1 MDLSVR
7 NFHGMFLDYTEP
19 IEENTSVQKT
29 QVKQNRP
36 VMMILFLLS
45 VGICLFHLF
54 ITMSTSI
61 SVMQSRVIH
70 LFSLMLV
77 WYLYKVQLEQPLA
90 KKLVSWALL
99 FVVLAMGIYY
109 LFQTTPEVIQE
120 KGIWGITTLD
130 MIVGLLL
137 IIMILETSRQ
147 AIGLSLP
154 IIALI
159 FLAFAVFGPNLPNI
173 IAHRGYD
180 LEYITSY
187 VAWTIEGIY
196 GTPIGA
202 AVSFVV
208 LYIIFGEL
216 LDKFGAGKFFID
228 IAYALTGKMR
238 GGPAEAAVLSSAL
251 MGSIN
256 GSAVANVVTTG
267 TFTIPLMKKVGYSSE
282 YAGAVEAVASTGGQ
296 ILPPVMGAAAFV
308 MADMTGIP
316 YSTIIIAA
324 LIPGILYYLSLG
336 AAVYF
341 EAGRLDIKPEDN
353 TKLLNAKKIFKEGY
367 FHLLPMVVLIICL
380 LGFGFSASYSAL
392 FAIGSILLIGF
403 YRTIKNEHRLPL
415 QELKEVCLHAAKSSV
430 PVTIA
435 CASAGIVIGIVSMTG
450 LGVRFAQIVFQVANG
465 NIFLMLIMTM
475 VACIIL
481 GMGLPSTAAY
491 VIAATVAAPALLQAG
506 IGVLAS
512 NLFVFYF
519 AIISFITPPVAMAAY
534 AASGIAGSDSMK
546 TGMKAFQLGIA
557 GFIIPFLFIY
567 YPGLLIVGTPFVQTL
582 YATMIAII
590 AILLI
595 AASLEGWCGV
605 SLKFYHRF
613 GLFLIAAMLVIPN
626 SVTDLLGLA
635 LSVVAFIVLF
645 IQIKKQ
651 KRLQNESGLR
661 DSHSK

>member
-1 MDLSVR
+1 M
-7 NFHGMFLDYTEP
+7 H
-19 IEENTSVQKT
+19 KT
-29 QVKQNRP
+29 QHKTSNNPLAV
-36 VMMILFLLS
+36 ILFLLS
-45 VGICLFHLF
+45 AGICLFHLF
-54 ITMSTSI
+54 ITMSTSV

-70 LFSLMLV
+70 LFSLMMV
-77 WYLYKVQLEQPLA
+77 WYLYKIQKSPSKGKTV
-90 KKLVSWALL
+90 VSWVFLISIL
-99 FVVLAMGIYY
+99 VLGIYY
-109 LFQTTPEVIQE
+109 LTQTTPDVIRE
-120 KGIWGITTLD
+120 KGIWGITPLD
-130 MIVGLLL
+130 MVAGLIL
-137 IIMILETSRQ
+137 IILILETSRQ
-147 AIGLSLP
+147 AIGLALP

-159 FLAFAVFGPNLPNI
+159 FLAYAVLGPHLPNI

-187 VAWTIEGIY
+187 VGWTIEGIY

-238 GGPAEAAVLSSAL
+238 GGPAEASVLSSAL

-267 TFTIPLMKKVGYSSE
+267 TFTIPLMKKVGYSSV

-341 EAGRLDIKPEDN
+341 EAGRLGIKPEDN
-353 TKLLNAKKIFKEGY
+353 TKLLNAGRILKEGY
-367 FHLLPMVVLIICL
+367 FHLLPMVVLIVCL

-392 FAIGSILLIGF
+392 FAIGSILLIGLV
-403 YRTIKNEHRLPL
+403 RTLKNEHRLPL
-415 QELKEVCLHAAKSSV
+415 QELKDVCLHAAKSSV

-450 LGVRFAQIVFQVANG
+450 LGVRFAQIVFQLANG
-465 NIFLMLIMTM
+465 NIFFMLCMTM

-506 IGVLAS
+506 ISVLAS

-534 AASGIAGSDSMK
+534 AASGLAESDSMK
-546 TGMKAFQLGIA
+546 TGLKAFQLGIA

-567 YPGLLIVGTPFVQTL
+567 YPGLLIVGTSFWQTVHASVVAVCAVFL
-582 YATMIAII
+582 M
-590 AILLI
+590 
-595 AASLEGWCGV
+595 AASFEGWCLIP
-605 SLKFYHRF
+605 LKAYHRI
-613 GLFLIAAMLVIPN
+613 GLFLIAAMLVFPN
-626 SVTDLLGLA
+626 SITDILGLILA
-635 LSVVAFIVLF
+635 AVVFFLII
-645 IQIKKQ
+645 IQSRKQ
-651 KRLQNESGLR
+651 KNFGNTSLE
-661 DSHSK
+661 

>member
-1 MDLSVR
+1 
-7 NFHGMFLDYTEP
+7 
-19 IEENTSVQKT
+19 VQK
-29 QVKQNRP
+29 KQLKPNS
-36 VMMILFLLS
+36 IISKTLFLLS

-77 WYLYKVQLEQPLA
+77 WYLYKVQKEQSPKRTLF
-90 KKLVSWALL
+90 SWVLL
-99 FVVLAMGIYY
+99 FVVLVLGIYY
-109 LFQTTPEVIQE
+109 FFQTSPDVIRE
-120 KGIWGITTLD
+120 KGIWGISKLD
-130 MIVGLLL
+130 MVVGLLL
-137 IIMILETSRQ
+137 IILILETSRQ
-147 AIGLSLP
+147 AIGLALP
-154 IIALI
+154 IIALV
-159 FLAFAVFGPNLPNI
+159 FLAYAVLGPHLPNI

-187 VAWTIEGIY
+187 VGWTIEGIY

-238 GGPAEAAVLSSAL
+238 GGPAEASVLSSAL

-267 TFTIPLMKKVGYSSE
+267 TFTIPLMKKVGYSSV

-308 MADMTGIP
+308 MADMTGIA

-341 EAGRLDIKPEDN
+341 EAGRLGIKPEEN
-353 TKLLNAKKIFKEGY
+353 SKLLNAKKIFKEGY

-392 FAIGSILLIGF
+392 FAIGSIMLIGF
-403 YRTIKNEHRLPL
+403 VRTIKNERRLPL
-415 QELKEVCLHAAKSSV
+415 QELKEVCIHAAKSSV
-430 PVTIA
+430 PVSIA

-450 LGVRFAQIVFQVANG
+450 LGVRFAQIVFHLANG
-465 NIFLMLIMTM
+465 NLFLMLVMTM

-491 VIAATVAAPALLQAG
+491 VIAATVAAPALLQAD

-534 AASGIAGSDSMK
+534 AASGISGADSMK
-546 TGMKAFQLGIA
+546 TGVKAFKLGIA
-557 GFIIPFLFIY
+557 GFIIPFLFVY
-567 YPGLLIVGTPFVQTL
+567 YPGLLVVGTPFGQTL
-582 YATMIAII
+582 YAFTVAIF
-590 AILLI
+590 AVTLM
-595 AASLEGWCGV
+595 AASFEGWCGIY
-605 SLKFYHRF
+605 LKSYHRI
-613 GLFLIAAMLVIPN
+613 GLFIIAGMLIFPN
-626 SVTDLLGLA
+626 SVTDILGLA
-635 LSVVAFIVLF
+635 LSLVAFILIA
-645 IQIKKQ
+645 IQTKKQ
-651 KRLQNESGLR
+651 KLQQDKNGGKVL
-661 DSHSK
+661 D

>member
-1 MDLSVR
+1 MQNVLQKKNRSV
-7 NFHGMFLDYTEP
+7 HL
-19 IEENTSVQKT
+19 V
-29 QVKQNRP
+29 
-36 VMMILFLLS
+36 LFLLS
-45 VGICLFHLF
+45 AGICLFHLF
-54 ITMSTSI
+54 ITMNTSV

-70 LFSLMLV
+70 LFSFMLV
-77 WYLYKVQLEQPLA
+77 WYIYKLEKEKTVGKTVLRFGMV
-90 KKLVSWALL
+90 LI
-99 FVVLAMGIYY
+99 VLALGLYY
-109 LFQTTPEVIQE
+109 LTQTTPDVIRE
-120 KGIWGITTLD
+120 KGIWGISPLD
-130 MIVGLLL
+130 MVAGLLL
-137 IIMILETSRQ
+137 LVLILETSRQ
-147 AIGLSLP
+147 SIGMALP
-154 IIALI
+154 LIAVV
-159 FLAFAVFGPNLPNI
+159 FLAYAVFGPYLPSI

-187 VAWTIEGIY
+187 VCWTNEGIF

-216 LDKFGAGKFFID
+216 LDTFGAGKFFID
-228 IAYALTGKMR
+228 LAYALTGKMR
-238 GGPAEAAVLSSAL
+238 GGPAEASVLSSAL

-267 TFTIPLMKKVGYSSE
+267 TFTIPLMKKVGYSKD
-282 YAGAVEAVASTGGQ
+282 YAAAVEAVASTGGQ

-308 MADMTGIP
+308 MADMTGIA
-316 YSTIIIAA
+316 YSTIILAA

-341 EAGRLDIKPEDN
+341 EAGRLGIKPEDN
-353 TKLLNAKKIFKEGY
+353 TKLLNAKHIFKEGY

-392 FAIGSILLIGF
+392 FAIGAILLIGF
-403 YRTIKNEHRLPL
+403 VRTMKHEHRLPWK
-415 QELKEVCLHAAKSSV
+415 ELKAVCLHAAKSSV

-450 LGVRFAQIVFQVANG
+450 LGVRFAQIVFQLANG
-465 NIFLMLIMTM
+465 NLFLMLVMTM

-506 IGVLAS
+506 VSILAS

-534 AASGIAGSDSMK
+534 AASGIAESDSMK
-546 TGMKAFQLGIA
+546 TGVKAFQLGIA

-567 YPGLLIVGTPFVQTL
+567 YPGLLIVGTSVGETL
-582 YATMIAII
+582 YALLISICAVLLMAASFEGWVGFKLSIYHRLYMFTA
-590 AILLI
+590 ACILLLPYTFADI
-595 AASLEGWCGV
+595 LGFCMVACMAL
-605 SLKFYHRF
+605 L
-613 GLFLIAAMLVIPN
+613 LIVQTKKKN
-626 SVTDLLGLA
+626 S
-635 LSVVAFIVLF
+635 
-645 IQIKKQ
+645 
-651 KRLQNESGLR
+651 
-661 DSHSK
+661 

>member
-1 MDLSVR
+1 MQNVL
-7 NFHGMFLDYTEP
+7 
-19 IEENTSVQKT
+19 QKKNH
-29 QVKQNRP
+29 VIHL
-36 VMMILFLLS
+36 VLFLLS
-45 VGICLFHLF
+45 AGICLFHLF
-54 ITMSTSI
+54 VTMNTSV

-77 WYLYKVQLEQPLA
+77 WYVYKVEKEKTVGKTVLRFIMV
-90 KKLVSWALL
+90 LVISALG
-99 FVVLAMGIYY
+99 VYY
-109 LFQTTPEVIQE
+109 LTQTTPDVIRE
-120 KGIWGITTLD
+120 KGIWGISKLD
-130 MIVGLLL
+130 MLAGLLL
-137 IIMILETSRQ
+137 LILILETSRQ
-147 AIGLSLP
+147 SIGMALP
-154 IIALI
+154 LIAVV
-159 FLAFAVFGPNLPNI
+159 FLAYAVFGPHLPNI

-187 VAWTIEGIY
+187 VCWTNEGIF

-216 LDKFGAGKFFID
+216 LDTFGAGKFFID

-238 GGPAEAAVLSSAL
+238 GGPAEASVLSSAL

-267 TFTIPLMKKVGYSSE
+267 TFTIPLMKKVGYSKD
-282 YAGAVEAVASTGGQ
+282 YAAAVEAVASTGGQ

-308 MADMTGIP
+308 MADMTGIA
-316 YSTIIIAA
+316 YSTIILAA
-324 LIPGILYYLSLG
+324 LIPGVLYYLSLG

-341 EAGRLDIKPEDN
+341 EAGRLGIKPEDN
-353 TKLLNAKKIFKEGY
+353 AKLLNAKRIFKEGY

-380 LGFGFSASYSAL
+380 LGFKFSASYSAL
-392 FAIGSILLIGF
+392 FAIGAILLIGF
-403 YRTIKNEHRLPL
+403 VRTMRNKHRLPL
-415 QELKEVCLHAAKSSV
+415 KELKAVALHAAKSSV

-450 LGVRFAQIVFQVANG
+450 LGVRFAQIVFQLANG
-465 NIFLMLIMTM
+465 NLFLMLSMTM

-506 IGVLAS
+506 ISMLAS

-534 AASGIAGSDSMK
+534 AASGIAESDSMK
-546 TGMKAFQLGIA
+546 TGVKAFQLGIA

-567 YPGLLIVGTPFVQTL
+567 YPGLLIVGTSVGETL
-582 YATMIAII
+582 YAMVIAVC
-590 AILLI
+590 AVVLMAASFEGWVGFNLSLYHRLYMFSTACILL
-595 AASLEGWCGV
+595 LP
-605 SLKFYHRF
+605 YRF
-613 GLFLIAAMLVIPN
+613 ADI
-626 SVTDLLGLA
+626 LGLCM
-635 LSVVAFIVLF
+635 VAFMTLLLI
-645 IQIKKQ
+645 IQIKK
-651 KRLQNESGLR
+651 KRT
-661 DSHSK
+661 